1 MEFPE
6 PVISM
11 AIEPKSKGDR
21 EKLAMALS
29 ALSEEDP
36 TFRVSTNEETGQTI
50 IAGMGELHLEIL
62 HDRMKREFSVE
73 ANVGKPQVSYKE
85 TITIPGSSQTKFV
98 KQSGGRGQYAHV
110 ELEIEPNEKGKG
122 NEVVSKIVGGVI
134 PREYIPADIKGIE
147 EGLATGVLAGYN
159 LVDVNVDIV
168 FGSYHDVDSSE
179 MAFKICG
186 SMASERS
193 CAQVQA
199 DHSRTDHE
207 SRCDD
212 SRSYIWEMSSAT

>member
-1 MEFPE
+1 MHANKREEKDEFHTGDIAACIGLKKATTGDTLCSPKRPIILEKMEFPE

-21 EKLAMALS
+21 EKLAMALAS
-29 ALSEEDP
+29 LFLIEDP
-36 TFRVSTNEETGQTI
+36 TFRVTTNEETGQTI

-62 HDRMKREFSVE
+62 HDRMKREFNVE
-73 ANVGKPQVSYKE
+73 ANVGKPQVAYKE

-134 PREYIPADIKGIE
+134 PREYIHQLLKGSKK
-147 EGLATGVLAGYN
+147 A
-159 LVDVNVDIV
+159 
-168 FGSYHDVDSSE
+168 
-179 MAFKICG
+179 
-186 SMASERS
+186 
-193 CAQVQA
+193 
-199 DHSRTDHE
+199 
-207 SRCDD
+207 
-212 SRSYIWEMSSAT
+212 